1 MARNLLKREES
12 YAVHALLNIA
22 ENPGTT
28 AAEIS
33 SQLEMPAAFMA
44 KVLRKLVNA
53 GFIESKM
60 GRGGGV
66 VLRVEPEEVTLL
78 DVIEGV
84 SGPVVLDACQLKQA
98 CVTQRRKG
106 HCNLKVAWIS
116 ATLDIRERLAS
127 VSLAQLS
134 DAPPGDR

>member
-1 MARNLLKREES
+1 
-12 YAVHALLNIA
+12 
-22 ENPGTT
+22 
-28 AAEIS
+28 
-33 SQLEMPAAFMA
+33 
-44 KVLRKLVNA
+44 
-53 GFIESKM
+53 M

-84 SGPVVLDACQLKQA
+84 SGPVVLDSCQLKQA

-106 HCNLKVAWIS
+106 HCNLKVAWIN
-116 ATLDIRERLAS
+116 ATLDIREHLAS

-134 DAPPGDR
+134 DAPPRGR